1 MVKVTWAPSAVTDIH
16 NIAEYIAK
24 DSLQSAY
31 AQVDLFFEKVTVL
44 ERFPMYGKKV
54 PELNDESFREIL
66 VGRYRII
73 YEVLSSDEIGIVT
86 VHHQSRLL
94 NNNQGI
100 KNMLRRQKRRKK

>member
-1 MVKVTWAPSAVTDIH
+1 MVKVTWAPSAVSDIN

-31 AQVDLFFEKVTVL
+31 AQVELFFETAIVL
-44 ERFPMYGKKV
+44 EKYPMYVKKV
-54 PELNDESFREIL
+54 PELNNERFREIL

-73 YEVLSSDEIGIVT
+73 YEVLSQTEIGIVT

-94 NNNQGI
+94 KNNKVI
-100 KNMLRRQKRRKK
+100 RKVLRRRKRR